1 LKEGPSP
8 LGSLYLFQG
17 IHMHVARGFLV
28 VLSLAVALAGTA
40 VGAEAQGRGKAKY
53 GRGDAH
59 AEKRKVTKDRALV
72 VTREVLVSRGYDV
85 TRVEDRGDFIIVY
98 YRQGNRGRGRG
109 KGPPAT
115 MIIRRT
121 PERIVFERAP
131 RAVLVDINF
140 RLQL

>member
-1 LKEGPSP
+1 
-8 LGSLYLFQG
+8 
-17 IHMHVARGFLV
+17 MHVARGYLIA
-28 VLSLAVALAGTA
+28 LSFALALAGTA
-40 VGAEAQGRGKAKY
+40 ARAEAQGRGNGKH

-59 AEKRKVTKDRALV
+59 EKTKVTKDRALV

-85 TRVEDRGDFIIVY
+85 MRVEDRGDFIIVY

-131 RAVLVDINF
+131 SAVLIDINL
-140 RLQL
+140 RLKL

>member
-1 LKEGPSP
+1 
-8 LGSLYLFQG
+8 
-17 IHMHVARGFLV
+17 MHVARGYLIA
-28 VLSLAVALAGTA
+28 LSLALALAGTA
-40 VGAEAQGRGKAKY
+40 ARAEAQGRGNGKH
-53 GRGDAH
+53 GRGNAH
-59 AEKRKVTKDRALV
+59 EKTKVTKDHALV

-85 TRVEDRGDFIIVY
+85 MRVEDRGDIIIVY

-131 RAVLVDINF
+131 SAVLIDINL
-140 RLQL
+140 RLKL